1 MITAID
7 LAAALGDLL
16 GNPDACRGG
25 APFNDIVIDSRRVRP
40 GDLFVALRGE
50 RTDGHRFLGD
60 ALDKGATGLLTRVL
74 PPDLPA
80 GVSAFLV
87 EDPLTALQAAAQ
99 RWRRQQ
105 SAKVVGI
112 TGSVGKTTTRE
123 AIAQVLRSRYATLES
138 PRNFNSEIGLPLAL
152 LGLQPSHEW
161 AVVEMGPYD
170 EEEMAL
176 LVRVGAPEVGLVT
189 NVGPTHLERFGSL
202 EATEA
207 IKGLLPA
214 SLPADGLAV
223 LNADDERT
231 RRMRDRTQ
239 ARVLLF
245 GLSLDADVRASG
257 LQGHGLDGLSF
268 RLHMPQAPAGVA
280 VRMPLAGAHHVMTA
294 LAAAAVASEAG
305 FAPAEIGEALGRLEA
320 GTRLKPR
327 KSYAGATVLDD
338 AYNAAPLSMQAA
350 LDLLTE
356 MPGRRIAVL
365 GDMLELGAEEEPAH
379 RSVGGYSFGRCDR
392 LIAIGERARGIADGA
407 WDAGHRE
414 IQWFESKD
422 DVTEILRH
430 EIGADDVVLVKA
442 SHGLALE
449 TLVEALIT
457 PPGPAQ
463 TADARGGPA

>member
-16 GNPDACRGG
+16 GNPGACRGG

-74 PPDLPA
+74 PPDLPT

-176 LVRVGAPEVGLVT
+176 LVRVGAPELGVVT

-223 LNADDERT
+223 LNADDDRT

-280 VRMPLAGAHHVMTA
+280 VRTPLAG
-294 LAAAAVASEAG
+294 
-305 FAPAEIGEALGRLEA
+305 P
-320 GTRLKPR
+320 
-327 KSYAGATVLDD
+327 
-338 AYNAAPLSMQAA
+338 
-350 LDLLTE
+350 
-356 MPGRRIAVL
+356 
-365 GDMLELGAEEEPAH
+365 
-379 RSVGGYSFGRCDR
+379 
-392 LIAIGERARGIADGA
+392 
-407 WDAGHRE
+407 
-414 IQWFESKD
+414 
-422 DVTEILRH
+422 
-430 EIGADDVVLVKA
+430 
-442 SHGLALE
+442 
-449 TLVEALIT
+449 IT
-457 PPGPAQ
+457 
-463 TADARGGPA
+463 